1 MIQMKNRAGL
11 DSAETALR
19 LLIESRSDKVRASRA
34 RASGSARSD
43 DQDDW
48 QTVALEQ
55 LADGVLFIARRN
67 RVLQDEIRS
76 LRDEIRR
83 LRARTQAA

>member
-1 MIQMKNRAGL
+1 VIQMKNRAGF

-34 RASGSARSD
+34 RTSGSSRSD

-67 RVLQDEIRS
+67 QVLQDEIRS